1 MPVTLSEA
9 VEFLLGS
16 QTQSTARLR
25 LLGQYCIE
33 SFENEGLP
41 GVRGGRAAEIG
52 IRGLA
57 RQKNWDLAFV
67 LAGKPRLLLSLK
79 SILANIGGSIP
90 NRIDDLMGEVA
101 NAQQLSPELVIGY
114 VVIMD
119 EKLDSP
125 RRRSASETWIDYFE
139 GCLARIS
146 IRKAPLWNQGLLEGA
161 WVIRIDTRNPS
172 GQRLVRASETLEKG
186 THFFRAL
193 LSELYLRE
201 PTLRPPLGPGH

>member
-1 MPVTLSEA
+1 MPVTLSDA
-9 VEFLLGS
+9 VDFLLTS

-33 SFENEGLP
+33 AFAKEGLP
-41 GVRGGRAAEIG
+41 GVTGGRAAEIG

-79 SILANIGGSIP
+79 SILANISGSIP
-90 NRIDDLMGEVA
+90 NRVDDLMGEVA

-119 EKLDSP
+119 EKLDSF
-125 RRRSASETWIDYFE
+125 RGRAKTETWIDYFE
-139 GCLARIS
+139 
-146 IRKAPLWNQGLLEGA
+146 
-161 WVIRIDTRNPS
+161 
-172 GQRLVRASETLEKG
+172 
-186 THFFRAL
+186 
-193 LSELYLRE
+193 
-201 PTLRPPLGPGH
+201 

>member
-9 VEFLLGS
+9 VEYLLGS

-25 LLGQYCIE
+25 LLGQYWIE
-33 SFENEGLP
+33 SFEREGLP
-41 GVRGGRAAEIG
+41 GVGGGRAAEIR

-67 LAGKPRLLLSLK
+67 LAGNPLLVSLK

-114 VVIMD
+114 IVIMD
-119 EKLDSP
+119 EKLDS
-125 RRRSASETWIDYFE
+125 RRGRSGTETWINYFE
-139 GCLARIS
+139 ACLARIA

-161 WVIRIDTRNPS
+161 WVVRIDTRNPQ
-172 GQRLVRASETLEKG
+172 GQRVVRPSETHDKG
-186 THFFRAL
+186 IHFF
-193 LSELYLRE
+193 
-201 PTLRPPLGPGH
+201 

>member
-16 QTQSTARLR
+16 QTQSAARLR
-25 LLGQYCIE
+25 LLGQYCID
-33 SFENEGLP
+33 SFTREGLP
-41 GVRGGRAAEIG
+41 GVGGGRAAEIG

-119 EKLDSP
+119 QRLDSL
-125 RRRSASETWIDYFE
+125 RGRSKTETWIDYFE
-139 GCLARIS
+139 ACLARIS
-146 IRKAPLWNQGLLEGA
+146 IRRAPLWNQGLLEA
-161 WVIRIDTRNPS
+161 SWLIRIDTRKPT
-172 GQRLVRASETLEKG
+172 GQRILNPIGSEDKG
-186 THFFRAL
+186 IAFFRSL

-201 PTLRPPLGPGH
+201 PTLRPPSG